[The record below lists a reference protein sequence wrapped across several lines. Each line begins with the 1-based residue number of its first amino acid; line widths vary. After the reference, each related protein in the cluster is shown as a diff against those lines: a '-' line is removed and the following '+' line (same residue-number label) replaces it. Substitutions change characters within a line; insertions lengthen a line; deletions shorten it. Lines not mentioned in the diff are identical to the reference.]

1 MNEFCLMTSAGLG
14 CQWPSGGWAKKKN
27 LENTVRN
34 LGTNGNNTVNAKN
47 SNNKEIILGAHSWL
61 GLGTL

>member
-1 MNEFCLMTSAGLG
+1 MSVAFRRVG
-14 CQWPSGGWAKKKN
+14 KN
-27 LENTVRN
+27 ILKNTVRN